1 MDSFIFHMEYAGK
14 IKQLSEKERLI
25 LFDSMLAFAEADGD
39 VTAPEMELATSFLYA
54 FITDRMKADHE
65 YYEQKCETNR
75 KNGKKGGRPRKHP
88 LTEAEAISEKSERF
102 FIKPNGFSEKP
113 NKTLFDYDSDYDS
126 DFESDSQ
133 TDCRP
138 DHRPDRAEPS
148 VSQSA
153 SERKQLPTTTD
164 PAPPSLDEVM
174 QEFKDRPSETVR
186 KAFDHYQST
195 GWTDGSGRPVK
206 AWKKVLGRF
215 IDGER
220 PDRQTR
226 QTKRK
231 SGWDFKERNQDYD
244 KIALQ
249 LIQQQNAELD
259 ALEGGQY
266 DDDSET

>member
-1 MDSFIFHMEYAGK
+1 MESFIFHMEYAGK
-14 IKQLSEKERLI
+14 IEQLPEKERLI
-25 LFDSMLAFAEADGD
+25 LFDSILAFAEADGE
-39 VTAPEMELATSFLYA
+39 VHAPEMELATSFLYS

-65 YYEQKCETNR
+65 YYEQKCEMNR

-126 DFESDSQ
+126 DFDSEYK
-133 TDCRP
+133 TDYRP
-138 DHRPDRAEPS
+138 DHRPDQAEPS

-195 GWTDGSGRPVK
+195 GWTDGSGRPIK
-206 AWKKVLGRF
+206 AWKKVLGR
-215 IDGER
+215 
-220 PDRQTR
+220 
-226 QTKRK
+226 
-231 SGWDFKERNQDYD
+231 
-244 KIALQ
+244 
-249 LIQQQNAELD
+249 
-259 ALEGGQY
+259 
-266 DDDSET
+266 